1 MKYEPKKMDKKPEKI
16 SLVLFALS
24 MVCILLANAVVDTMQ
39 WILQIA
45 TIILLGIFVY
55 ILVRWSFT
63 SYMYEIKAK
72 SKMEPCRFEEIP
84 AERLQLFVHK
94 KQSRRGYAADFMCS
108 VGDIESIVP
117 MGEKTEKKG
126 KKFAYYRNM
135 SSGDRYLITVKDEPS
150 PILLYLEINEDG
162 AEFLEFLRG
171 KITDKSE

>member
-72 SKMEPCRFEEIP
+72 SKMETCRFEEIP
-84 AERLQLFVHK
+84 AERLQLFV
-94 KQSRRGYAADFMCS
+94 QSRAAWALS
-108 VGDIESIVP
+108 QTP
-117 MGEKTEKKG
+117 W
-126 KKFAYYRNM
+126 
-135 SSGDRYLITVKDEPS
+135 
-150 PILLYLEINEDG
+150 
-162 AEFLEFLRG
+162 LRG
-171 KITDKSE
+171 DCSRAIVRKLQKAA